1 MKSAALTPRPLS
13 RCAGEGGLCGKW
25 TVVSG
30 QSPVPYGCSL
40 TTDDGN
46 LGGVAEII
54 SQSDERALE
63 LAVSALKSGELVVYP
78 TDTVYGLG
86 AAAGNE
92 EAVRRLFAA
101 KGRSPSK
108 AMPLLVADGMMASW
122 AADVTP
128 VGHKLMAA
136 LWPGALTIVM
146 RRLDSYDSA
155 ALAGG
160 DTVALRAPDHEF
172 ALSMIAAVGEPVVGT
187 SANRSAGRA
196 AVSAAEAAF
205 QFGDM
210 VALAVDGGRAR
221 GVESTV
227 IDITRE
233 AGPTIVREG
242 AVTQEEIERVL
253 GRALGVG
260 KERKE
265 VGK

>member
-1 MKSAALTPRPLS
+1 MAPEVVLLRA
-13 RCAGEGGLCGKW
+13 
-25 TVVSG
+25 VSG
-30 QSPVPYGCSL
+30 
-40 TTDDGN
+40 N
-46 LGGVAEII
+46 LEGVAEII
-54 SQSDERALE
+54 SQSDRRALE
-63 LAVSALKSGELVVYP
+63 VAVSALKAGELVVYP

-92 EAVRRLFAA
+92 DAVRRLFAA

-108 AMPLLVADGMMASW
+108 AVPLLVADALMATW
-122 AADVTP
+122 VAEVTP
-128 VGHKLMAA
+128 VAHNLMSA

-146 RRLDSYDSA
+146 RRLDSYQSV
-155 ALAGG
+155 ALADG
-160 DTVALRAPDHEF
+160 DTVALREPGHEF
-172 ALSMIAAVGEPVVGT
+172 ALGMIAAVGEPVVGT

-210 VALAVDGGRAR
+210 VALAVDGGRMT

-233 AGPTIVREG
+233 SGPMIVREG

-253 GRALGVG
+253 GRTLGTD

-265 VGK
+265 AGE

>member
-1 MKSAALTPRPLS
+1 MAQR
-13 RCAGEGGLCGKW
+13 
-25 TVVSG
+25 VVILGADS
-30 QSPVPYGCSL
+30 
-40 TTDDGN
+40 GN
-46 LGGVAEII
+46 LVGVAEII
-54 SQSDERALE
+54 SQSDRRALD

-92 EAVRRLFAA
+92 DAVRRLFAA

-108 AMPLLVADGMMASW
+108 AVPLLVADARMASW
-122 AADVTP
+122 VADVTP
-128 VGHKLMAA
+128 VAHKLMSAF
-136 LWPGALTIVM
+136 WPGALTIVM
-146 RRLDSYDSA
+146 RRLDSYRSV

-160 DTVALRAPDHEF
+160 ETVALREPDHEF
-172 ALSMIAAVGEPVVGT
+172 AWEMISAVGEPVVGT

-210 VALAVDGGRAR
+210 VALAVDGGKTR

-233 AGPTIVREG
+233 GGPTILREG
-242 AVTQEEIERVL
+242 AVAREEIDE
-253 GRALGVG
+253 ALG
-260 KERKE
+260 KTTMTATEDE
-265 VGK
+265 VAP

>member
-1 MKSAALTPRPLS
+1 MD
-13 RCAGEGGLCGKW
+13 
-25 TVVSG
+25 SG
-30 QSPVPYGCSL
+30 QRREPFSRHCSL
-40 TTDDGN
+40 TTDGGN
-46 LGGVAEII
+46 LDGVAEII
-54 SQSDERALE
+54 SQSDRRALD

-86 AAAGNE
+86 VAAGNE

-108 AMPLLVADGMMASW
+108 AVPLLVADGMMATW

-128 VGHKLMAA
+128 LAHSLMAA

-146 RRLDSYDSA
+146 RRLDSYHSA

-160 DTVALRAPDHEF
+160 DTVALREPDHEF
-172 ALSMIAAVGEPVVGT
+172 ARKMIAAMGEPVVGT
-187 SANRSAGRA
+187 SANRSGGRA
-196 AVSAAEAAF
+196 PVSAAEAAF

-210 VALAVDGGRAR
+210 VALTVNGGMAT

-233 AGPTIVREG
+233 SGPTIVRAG
-242 AVTQEEIERVL
+242 AVTDKEIEMVL
-253 GRALGVG
+253 GRALGAG

-265 VGK
+265 AGE

>member
-1 MKSAALTPRPLS
+1 MDS
-13 RCAGEGGLCGKW
+13 
-25 TVVSG
+25 
-30 QSPVPYGCSL
+30 GCSL
-40 TTDDGN
+40 ATDAGN

-54 SQSDERALE
+54 SQSDRRALE

-92 EAVRRLFAA
+92 EAVRRLFVA

-108 AMPLLVADGMMASW
+108 AVPLLVADALMATW
-122 AADVTP
+122 VADVTP
-128 VGHKLMAA
+128 VAKKLMSA

-146 RRLDSYDSA
+146 RRLDSYHSA

-160 DTVALRAPDHEF
+160 DTVALREPDHDF
-172 ALSMIAAVGEPVVGT
+172 ARGMIAAVGEPVVGT
-187 SANRSAGRA
+187 SANRSGGRV

-210 VALAVDGGRAR
+210 VALTVDGGRAS

-227 IDITRE
+227 IDITQE
-233 AGPTIVREG
+233 GGPAIVREG
-242 AVTQEEIERVL
+242 AVTHEEIEGAL
-253 GRALGVG
+253 GRALGAG

-265 VGK
+265 AGE

>member
-1 MKSAALTPRPLS
+1 MAQ
-13 RCAGEGGLCGKW
+13 G
-25 TVVSG
+25 VVILGADS
-30 QSPVPYGCSL
+30 
-40 TTDDGN
+40 GN
-46 LGGVAEII
+46 LVGVAEII
-54 SQSDERALE
+54 PQSDRRALE

-108 AMPLLVADGMMASW
+108 AVPLLVADAMMASW
-122 AADVTP
+122 VADVTP
-128 VGHKLMAA
+128 VAHNLMSA

-146 RRLDSYDSA
+146 RRLDSYHSA

-160 DTVALRAPDHEF
+160 ETVALRAPDHEF
-172 ALSMIAAVGEPVVGT
+172 AQGMIAAVGEPVVGT

-210 VALAVDGGRAR
+210 LALAVDGGRAT

-227 IDITRE
+227 IDITQE
-233 AGPTIVREG
+233 GGPTIVREG
-242 AVTQEEIERVL
+242 AVTNEEIE
-253 GRALGVG
+253 GALGQALGAG

-265 VGK
+265 VGE

>member
-1 MKSAALTPRPLS
+1 MVP
-13 RCAGEGGLCGKW
+13 G
-25 TVVSG
+25 VVLLRADS
-30 QSPVPYGCSL
+30 
-40 TTDDGN
+40 GN

-54 SQSDERALE
+54 PQSDRRALE

-86 AAAGNE
+86 AVAGNE

-108 AMPLLVADGMMASW
+108 AMPLLVADALMASW
-122 AADVTP
+122 VAEVTP
-128 VGHKLMAA
+128 VAHSLMSA

-146 RRLDSYDSA
+146 RRLDSYRSA

-160 DTVALRAPDHEF
+160 ETVALREPDHDF
-172 ALSMIAAVGEPVVGT
+172 ARDMIAAVGEPVVGT

-210 VALAVDGGRAR
+210 VALAVDGGRTT

-233 AGPTIVREG
+233 GGPTIVREG
-242 AVTQEEIERVL
+242 AVTREEIEGAL
-253 GRALGVG
+253 GRALGAG
-260 KERKE
+260 SERKE
-265 VGK
+265 AGE

>member
-1 MKSAALTPRPLS
+1 VLLRALS
-13 RCAGEGGLCGKW
+13 
-25 TVVSG
+25 
-30 QSPVPYGCSL
+30 
-40 TTDDGN
+40 GN
-46 LGGVAEII
+46 LEGVAEII
-54 SQSDERALE
+54 SQSDGRALD
-63 LAVSALKSGELVVYP
+63 LAVNALRSGELVVYP

-108 AMPLLVADGMMASW
+108 AVPLLVADAMMATSV
-122 AADVTP
+122 AEVTP
-128 VGHKLMAA
+128 VAKKLMSA

-146 RRLDSYDSA
+146 RRLDSYHSV

-160 DTVALRAPDHEF
+160 ETVALREPDHDF
-172 ALSMIAAVGEPVVGT
+172 ARDMIAAVGEPVVGT

-210 VALAVDGGRAR
+210 VALAVDGGRTP

-227 IDITRE
+227 LDITRE
-233 AGPTIVREG
+233 GGPTILREG
-242 AVTQEEIERVL
+242 AVAREEIE
-253 GRALGVG
+253 GALG
-260 KERKE
+260 ETTMAAAE
-265 VGK
+265 DEAAP

>member
-1 MKSAALTPRPLS
+1 MAAGVVLLG
-13 RCAGEGGLCGKW
+13 A
-25 TVVSG
+25 VSG
-30 QSPVPYGCSL
+30 
-40 TTDDGN
+40 N
-46 LGGVAEII
+46 LVGVAEII
-54 SQSDERALE
+54 SQSDRRALE

-78 TDTVYGLG
+78 TDTLYGLG

-108 AMPLLVADGMMASW
+108 AVPLLVADAMMASW
-122 AADVTP
+122 VADVTP
-128 VGHKLMAA
+128 VAHRLMSA

-146 RRLDSYDSA
+146 RRLDSYHSA

-160 DTVALRAPDHEF
+160 NTVALREPDHDF

-210 VALAVDGGRAR
+210 VALTVDGGWAS

-227 IDITRE
+227 IDITQE
-233 AGPTIVREG
+233 DGPVVVREG
-242 AVTQEEIERVL
+242 AVTHEEIEGAL
-253 GRALGVG
+253 GRALGAG
-260 KERKE
+260 RERKE
-265 VGK
+265 AGE

>member
-1 MKSAALTPRPLS
+1 MA
-13 RCAGEGGLCGKW
+13 
-25 TVVSG
+25 
-30 QSPVPYGCSL
+30 
-40 TTDDGN
+40 D
-46 LGGVAEII
+46 II
-54 SQSDERALE
+54 PQPDWRALE

-78 TDTVYGLG
+78 TDTVYALG

-108 AMPLLVADGMMASW
+108 AVPLLVADAMMASW

-128 VGHKLMAA
+128 VAKKLMSA

-146 RRLDSYDSA
+146 RRVDSYHSV

-160 DTVALRAPDHEF
+160 DTVALREPDHEF
-172 ALSMIAAVGEPVVGT
+172 ARSMIAALGEPVVGT
-187 SANRSAGRA
+187 SANRSAGRV

-233 AGPTIVREG
+233 GGPTIVREG
-242 AVTQEEIERVL
+242 NVTREEIEGAL
-253 GRALGVG
+253 GRALGAG
-260 KERKE
+260 SERKAAGE
-265 VGK
+265 

>member
-1 MKSAALTPRPLS
+1 M
-13 RCAGEGGLCGKW
+13 
-25 TVVSG
+25 
-30 QSPVPYGCSL
+30 
-40 TTDDGN
+40 
-46 LGGVAEII
+46 AEII
-54 SQSDERALE
+54 SQSDPRALD

-108 AMPLLVADGMMASW
+108 AVPLLVADAMMASRV
-122 AADVTP
+122 ADITP
-128 VGHKLMAA
+128 VAHNLMSA

-146 RRLDSYDSA
+146 RRLSTYHSV

-160 DTVALRAPDHEF
+160 DSVALRAPDHEF
-172 ALSMIAAVGEPVVGT
+172 ALGMIAAVGEPVVGT

-210 VALAVDGGRAR
+210 VSLAVDGGRTP

-227 IDITRE
+227 LDITRE
-233 AGPTIVREG
+233 EGPTLVREG
-242 AVTQEEIERVL
+242 AVTEEEIEGVL
-253 GRALGVG
+253 GRALGAS
-260 KERKE
+260 KERGE
-265 VGK
+265 AGE